1 MIKLLLS
8 LLATANS
15 EILAYKNSSS
25 RNYLYESKLADFS
38 LKLSPSQGVPGFLQ
52 LSEPIHT
59 CTSPQ
64 KAAKLKHNASL
75 VNLRRTRLSW
85 SDKIV
90 DAFCKKIG
98 LCFETKINNE
108 YFTNFFLLSKRG
120 ECNVIEKAR
129 LAQKAGYSGL
139 IVYNDK
145 SDTIIHVTGND
156 SDIRIPVAFTSL
168 HTGIALRSNFLYNPR
183 QKHKYLQPF
192 VIISGD
198 NFGPI
203 SWLFPITICAAVL
216 IFFLVIYACS
226 KLVSQY
232 KHYRKTYLTRRRLK
246 KLPKKKWSKESGYE
260 TCAICIEDYETNDLL
275 RILPCNHAY
284 HTDCIDPWLIRSKR
298 NCPLCK
304 QSVLS
309 SEDSDSDRT
318 ADPLLGPS
326 ELSSVTSTENDEQ
339 NLNPDDNFRVE
350 IEQDDQL
357 LLAGDRN

>member
-1 MIKLLLS
+1 M
-8 LLATANS
+8 TV
-15 EILAYKNSSS
+15 IL
-25 RNYLYESKLADFS
+25 
-38 LKLSPSQGVPGFLQ
+38 
-52 LSEPIHT
+52 T
-59 CTSPQ
+59 
-64 KAAKLKHNASL
+64 KLKKSSQILTSIFIFNS
-75 VNLRRTRLSW
+75 NLL
-85 SDKIV
+85 
-90 DAFCKKIG
+90 
-98 LCFETKINNE
+98 
-108 YFTNFFLLSKRG
+108 
-120 ECNVIEKAR
+120 
-129 LAQKAGYSGL
+129 
-139 IVYNDK
+139 
-145 SDTIIHVTGND
+145 
-156 SDIRIPVAFTSL
+156 IRIPVAFTSL

-203 SWLFPITICAAVL
+203 SWLFPITICAAVF

-326 ELSSVTSTENDEQ
+326 ELSSETSAENDEQ
-339 NLNPDDNFRVE
+339 IMNLNQDDNFRVE
-350 IEQDDQL
+350 IERDDRL
-357 LLAGDRN
+357 LLAEDH